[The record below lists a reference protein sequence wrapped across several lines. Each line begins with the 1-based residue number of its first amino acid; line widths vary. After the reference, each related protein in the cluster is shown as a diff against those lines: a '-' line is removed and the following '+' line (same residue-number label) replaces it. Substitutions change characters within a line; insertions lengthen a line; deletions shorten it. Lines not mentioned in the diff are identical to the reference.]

1 MDKLIIIGGRR
12 LHGELSVSG
21 AKNAALPI
29 LAATLL
35 STQPVVLHNVPSLR
49 DVSTML
55 TLLQYMGANIAFTEK
70 HTIEAKSGEAT
81 TLKAPYELVKTMRAS
96 ILVLGPLLA
105 RYGQATVSL
114 PGGCAIGSRPVDYH
128 LKALEQLGADI
139 RIEAGYIHAQ
149 VKGRLQGAEIT
160 FEHVTVTGTE
170 NIMMAAVLAQGVTRL
185 HNAARE
191 PEVTDLAH
199 FLNTLGA
206 KISGIGTSTLEI
218 TGVDYLTGG
227 HYRIV
232 PDRIEAGTLLVAA
245 AITGGDICLQNVSAD
260 LLAAVLT
267 KLEQAGATI
276 TNTQD
281 SISLTMHNKR
291 PLAIDINTAPFPLF
305 PTDMQAQLMALS
317 TIAEGTSTIS
327 ENIFENRFMHVDELR
342 RLGADIRLEG
352 RLAICHGQAEL
363 KGAPLMATDL
373 RASASLV
380 LAGLAAKGQTTIER
394 IYHLDRGY
402 EALEEKLALL
412 GADIR
417 RV

>member
-1 MDKLIIIGGRR
+1 MDKLVIIGGRR

-35 STQPVVLHNVPSLR
+35 STQPVVLQNIPNLQ

-55 TLLQYMGANIAFTEK
+55 ALLQHMGVDIAFTEK
-70 HTIEAKSGEAT
+70 NTVEAKSGEAKIF
-81 TLKAPYELVKTMRAS
+81 KAPYELVKTMRAS
-96 ILVLGPLLA
+96 IVVLGPLLA
-105 RYGQATVSL
+105 RYGRAIVSL

-139 RIEAGYIHAQ
+139 RIEEGYIHAQ
-149 VKGRLQGAEIT
+149 VKGRLQGANIT

-185 HNAARE
+185 YNAARE

-206 KISGIGTSTLEI
+206 KISGIGTNTLEI
-218 TGVDYLTGG
+218 TGVNHLTGG
-227 HYRIV
+227 HYRIL
-232 PDRIEAGTLLVAA
+232 PDRIEAGTLLIAA

-260 LLAAVLT
+260 LLTAVIT
-267 KLEQAGATI
+267 KLEQAGATV
-276 TNTQD
+276 TSTKN
-281 SISLTMHNKR
+281 SISLDMQNKR
-291 PLAIDINTAPFPLF
+291 PLAVDINTAPYPLF
-305 PTDMQAQLMALS
+305 PTDMQAQMMSLS
-317 TIAEGTSTIS
+317 AIAEGTSTIS

-352 RLAICHGQAEL
+352 RLAICYGQSEL
-363 KGAPLMATDL
+363 KGAPVMATDL

-380 LAGLAAKGQTTIER
+380 LAGLAGPGPN
-394 IYHLDRGY
+394 YY
-402 EALEEKLALL
+402 
-412 GADIR
+412 
-417 RV
+417 